1 MIVRTWHGWTTPD
14 NADAYRQLL
23 DTTIVPGILARAIP
37 GLRGVD
43 VLRRRGHDDGE
54 VEFLTIMTFNGWPA
68 VEAFAGP
75 DPTASVV
82 PASARRLLARYDR
95 HAQHYEVIARHPDAG
110 GSAGAR

>member
-43 VLRRRGHDDGE
+43 VLRRRGHDYGE
-54 VEFLTIMTFNGWPA
+54 VEFLTIMTFDGWPA
-68 VEAFAGP
+68 VGP
-75 DPTASVV
+75 L
-82 PASARRLLARYDR
+82 PARTQRPRSCRPAPGDCWLATTGM
-95 HAQHYEVIARHPDAG
+95 P
-110 GSAGAR
+110 STTS